1 VDDPAAGAAIDALDG
16 GRIGAS
22 EVVVERSGEGRAA
35 VRAYGA
41 LVEREREGSTSRED
55 PREAEYVADLAE
67 ALLAAGLPATDLAV
81 ISPYDDQVRR
91 IDDRLEAEGVEVD
104 TVDGFQGRERE
115 VALVS
120 LARSNERSEVGFLSD
135 ERRFNVSLTRAQSK
149 AVVVGDADTGTSECV
164 YDDFV
169 DYVRG
174 RADGRVAALG
184 S

>member
-1 VDDPAAGAAIDALDG
+1 
-16 GRIGAS
+16 
-22 EVVVERSGEGRAA
+22 
-35 VRAYGA
+35 
-41 LVEREREGSTSRED
+41 GSTSRED

-67 ALLAAGLPATDLAV
+67 ALLAAGLPATDLAA

-115 VALVS
+115 LALVS
-120 LARSNERSEVGFLSD
+120 LARSSERSEVGFLSD
-135 ERRFNVSLTRAQSK
+135 ERRFNVSLTRVRSK
-149 AVVVGDADTGTSECV
+149 AVVGDADTGTSECV